1 LLPNNEVF
9 NCLTALEVA
18 RKKTAL
24 RADEEEEVVE
34 GGERI
39 VLHGRE
45 H

>member
-1 LLPNNEVF
+1 VF
-9 NCLTALEVA
+9 DFLIALEVA

-24 RADEEEEVVE
+24 RAVEEEEVVE

-39 VLHGRE
+39 LLLGGE